1 MRKKQLLEQNM
12 SLFDKLQ
19 DANAEIARLN
29 GIIKKL
35 EREIASLKSN
45 DNNSEEPLK
54 TAETPI
60 ERLKERIT
68 ERPKLAED
76 VEYGSAVIGKIVV
89 EAAKNCNI
97 LSLRQNEQAKE
108 LINLI
113 LGKTEVAKSEIL
125 KIVSSDKEY
134 SEKQRLIDAQFTAAS
149 EYFVGILGQ

>member
-1 MRKKQLLEQNM
+1 MRKKQLLEQNI

-19 DANAEIARLN
+19 DANAEIVRLN
-29 GIIKKL
+29 SERKKL
-35 EREIASLKSN
+35 EEKNKSLKSSGKN
-45 DNNSEEPLK
+45 AEQPSTSLEP
-54 TAETPI
+54 PI
-60 ERLKERIT
+60 ERLKERII
-68 ERPKLAED
+68 ERHKLSED

-97 LSLRQNEQAKE
+97 LSLRHNEQAKE

-134 SEKQRLIDAQFTAAS
+134 SEKQRLIDAQYVAAC

>member
-1 MRKKQLLEQNM
+1 MRKKQLLEQNN

-19 DANAEIARLN
+19 DANAEIVRLN
-29 GIIKKL
+29 SEIKKL
-35 EREIASLKSN
+35 EEKNKSLKSSCKN
-45 DNNSEEPLK
+45 
-54 TAETPI
+54 AEQPPI

-68 ERPKLAED
+68 ERHKLSED

-134 SEKQRLIDAQFTAAS
+134 SEKQRLIDSQYVAAC

>member
-1 MRKKQLLEQNM
+1 MRKKQLLEQNN

-19 DANAEIARLN
+19 DANAEIVRLN
-29 GIIKKL
+29 SEIKKL
-35 EREIASLKSN
+35 EEKNKSLKSCGKN
-45 DNNSEEPLK
+45 
-54 TAETPI
+54 AEQPPI

-68 ERPKLAED
+68 ERHKLSED

-97 LSLRQNEQAKE
+97 LSLRHNEQAKE

-134 SEKQRLIDAQFTAAS
+134 SEKQRLIDAQYVAAC